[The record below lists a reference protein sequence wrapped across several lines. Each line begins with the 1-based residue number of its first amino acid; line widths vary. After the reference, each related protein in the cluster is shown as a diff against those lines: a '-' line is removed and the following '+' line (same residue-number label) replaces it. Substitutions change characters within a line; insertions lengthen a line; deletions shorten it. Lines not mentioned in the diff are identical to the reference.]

1 MNLGKKLT
9 HYLRDAHIDFTTF
22 DVVDIAPQPDDH
34 AVVILAHKDQTI
46 KYPRFNVQY
55 KGTNAWYESLE
66 RLLDVCVELKYYN
79 KLEAAHVLAVFNG
92 KEEE

>member
-22 DVVDIAPQPDDH
+22 DVVDIAPQPDGH
-34 AVVILAHKDQTI
+34 AVVILAHKDQMI
-46 KYPRFNVQY
+46 KHPRFNVQY
-55 KGTNAWYESLE
+55 KDTNAWYESLE

-79 KLEAAHVLAVFNG
+79 KLEAAHVLAVFKG